1 MTSATH
7 DRIRQLRFSGVRPSS
22 IADRLGLSTA
32 EVIRALDA
40 DLTALNIRTT
50 QRYRRCQSRGG
61 CVPSGEIVSR
71 SFPMGLVE
79 LPLCK
84 RCRVPMRGKG
94 RAARV
99 SWRERGRGAE

>member
-1 MTSATH
+1 MSPATC

-22 IADRLGLSTA
+22 IADRLHLSTA

-50 QRYRRCQSRGG
+50 RRYQRCQSRGG
-61 CVPSGEIVSR
+61 CVPSGRIVSR

-84 RCRVPMRGKG
+84 ACGVPMRGKG
-94 RAARV
+94 RASKV
-99 SWRERGRGAE
+99 SWRERGRGEE